1 MLTEML
7 NVLQCEE
14 TVQHNE
20 DLLVP
25 PKLSKEPYP
34 VEKTAGNNR
43 KPPKGFKH
51 GTDKIGN
58 CRQMAMVQWECKIQ
72 KDRGMML
79 RKIRRAQFKYR
90 KCEKYENLSQL
101 GRKDVRRKSGGGDWE
116 ANSAD
121 I

>member
-1 MLTEML
+1 ML

-14 TVQHNE
+14 TAQHNE

-34 VEKTAGNNR
+34 VEKTAGDNR

-51 GTDKIGN
+51 GTDRIGN

-72 KDRGMML
+72 KDRGTVL
-79 RKIRRAQFKYR
+79 RKIRSQFKCR
-90 KCEKYENLSQL
+90 KCEKDENLSQP
-101 GRKDVRRKSGGGDWE
+101 GRKNVRRKSGRGDWE